1 MSPSLCRNSESLDSS
16 STTTAEGGEVDVD
29 VEVGRGFGEFSELF
43 SVFFDVSE
51 VFEVLGEF
59 LGFSPLFFLALAADA
74 DAEAETELELDPELE
89 PALAL
94 LTVRTRKVWFF
105 PFLISSGPEFTPAKT
120 VTEPSCLLRGPTARE
135 VGLSS
140 SLRNSSSVTCDRS
153 GGLLDVLR
161 SV

>member
-1 MSPSLCRNSESLDSS
+1 M
-16 STTTAEGGEVDVD
+16 
-29 VEVGRGFGEFSELF
+29 F
-43 SVFFDVSE
+43 
-51 VFEVLGEF
+51 
-59 LGFSPLFFLALAADA
+59 FSPLFFFLVVFLAAEADA
-74 DAEAETELELDPELE
+74 AEAETETELE
-89 PALAL
+89 L

-105 PFLISSGPEFTPAKT
+105 PFLISSGPEFTPANT

-153 GGLLDVLR
+153 VGLLDVSR

>member
-1 MSPSLCRNSESLDSS
+1 M
-16 STTTAEGGEVDVD
+16 
-29 VEVGRGFGEFSELF
+29 
-43 SVFFDVSE
+43 
-51 VFEVLGEF
+51 
-59 LGFSPLFFLALAADA
+59 GFSPLFFLALAAADA
-74 DAEAETELELDPELE
+74 DAEAETELEFDPDPELE
-89 PALAL
+89 LALAL

-153 GGLLDVLR
+153 VGLLDVSR